1 MRIVVILLA
10 LATAAFAGST
20 VYYARQLSVERA
32 RFASTATDPAPVAGR
47 TPAESV
53 ARAVTPDSAEAGTAA
68 PATRGTKQAVLKP
81 ANGSEFISGVLIN
94 GQPMSEEDM
103 KKMQA
108 EYSRQFLA
116 QLDNPE
122 QREELLAE
130 RKMVMRHS
138 YPRLA
143 QVLGLSAEEY
153 ARYIELSALQQ
164 IEMQEMSSRCTLDPD
179 CRMQDLRPQAGAD
192 RNQEID
198 DLLGPERKQ
207 KLGSYM
213 NTMGEREA
221 VAQLRNRL
229 PESQRLG
236 EDRAEALISA
246 LAEERNAIHQEASQ
260 QGMGSSSFGFGA
272 GMVFTTGEGGSF
284 EERYAIAQQ
293 NSQRLRERAAQ
304 HLNAEQLR
312 AFNEMQDETLISLR
326 GALRQ
331 KGITD
336 QNGVTYSAVSITSGN

>member
-32 RFASTATDPAPVAGR
+32 RFASAAVDPAPVAGR
-47 TPAESV
+47 VPAEGVVPARAPDPAESNTSDPANRN
-53 ARAVTPDSAEAGTAA
+53 ARQAA
-68 PATRGTKQAVLKP
+68 LEPAT
-81 ANGSEFISGVLIN
+81 GSGFVSGVIN
-94 GQPMSEEDM
+94 GQPLSEEDI
-103 KKMQA
+103 KKLQA
-108 EYSRQFLA
+108 EHARQFLA

-122 QREELLAE
+122 QREELVAE
-130 RKMVMRHS
+130 RKMIMRHS

-143 QVLGLSAEEY
+143 QTLGLTPQEY

-164 IEMQEMSSRCTLDPD
+164 IEMQETSSRCTVDPD
-179 CRMQDLRPQAGAD
+179 CRMQDMPVHAGAD

-207 KLGSYM
+207 KLGTYM

-221 VAQLRNRL
+221 VTQLGNRL

-236 EDRAEALISA
+236 EARAEALISA
-246 LAEERNAIHQEASQ
+246 LAEERNAIHQEASR

-293 NSQRLRERAAQ
+293 NSQRLRDRAAQ

-326 GALRQ
+326 GTLRQ
-331 KGITD
+331 KGITEMSD
-336 QNGVTYSAVSITSGN
+336 TAYSAVSIASGN

>member
-20 VYYARQLSVERA
+20 VYYARQLSAERA
-32 RFASTATDPAPVAGR
+32 RFASTAPDPAPARRVL
-47 TPAESV
+47 AENAS
-53 ARAVTPDSAEAGTAA
+53 AAHTPDSTEAGTTA
-68 PATRGTKQAVLKP
+68 PANRGTKQAVLKP

-94 GQPMSEEDM
+94 GEPMSEEDM

-116 QLDNPE
+116 QLENPE

-130 RKMVMRHS
+130 RKMIMRHS

-143 QVLGLSAEEY
+143 QVLGLTAEEY

-179 CRMQDLRPQAGAD
+179 CRMQDHRPQAGAD

-198 DLLGPERKQ
+198 NLLGPERKQ

-246 LAEERNAIHQEASQ
+246 LAEERNTIHQEASQ

-272 GMVFTTGEGGSF
+272 GMVFTTGEGGTF

-336 QNGVTYSAVSITSGN
+336 KNGVTFSAVTVTSGN